1 MQNQARGINA
11 SPILGAAR
19 DGKLYWPL
27 VSKAVLDTA
36 ANQPVINL
44 KAAQDKINPA
54 IRDMLHKKAQD
65 MCELHEIQD
74 VKLVEASLMYVA
86 LNTILAIS

>member
-11 SPILGAAR
+11 SPILGAAH

-27 VSKAVLDTA
+27 ASEAVLETA

-54 IRDMLHKKAQD
+54 IRDMICRKAQD